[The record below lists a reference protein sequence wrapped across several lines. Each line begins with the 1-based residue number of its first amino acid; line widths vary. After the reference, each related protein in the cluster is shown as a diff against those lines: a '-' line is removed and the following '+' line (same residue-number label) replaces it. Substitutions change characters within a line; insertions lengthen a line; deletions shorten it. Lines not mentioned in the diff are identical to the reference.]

1 MKPRGSAVLSR
12 RAFNRNIFAMGG
24 LFAMAAVVPAL
35 AEEPVFTSS
44 IGTVGSKKAPDIAA
58 PASSKLATQTEIV
71 AGQDQA
77 PMISPTS
84 AESMIGAIQIYEEI
98 VAGGG
103 WQQLAPKTLK
113 KGSKGE
119 AVMALRQRLV
129 SENYLPFDTLNS
141 ETASVYDDEL
151 VESVRAFQINH
162 GVLPSGIVA
171 EKTLAQLNVPAET
184 RLGMLRENLPRVE
197 AYAQNLSDFSILVN
211 IPAAQLE
218 TVEYG
223 RVYSRHNI
231 VVGKLE
237 RPSPTLAS
245 KVSDINFNPYWK
257 IPASIVERD
266 IVPKYLEDASYLN
279 ANHIR
284 VFDGVGGPEIDPMLV
299 DWYSTPPDRYFFRQ
313 EPGEHNSLG
322 TVKINFPNDH
332 MVYMHDTP
340 HRELFGR
347 NVRFESSGCVRIDKV
362 ETVVKWILDRSVS
375 GLDETQYDM
384 LVASTEQ
391 YDQKIDNGPDI
402 RWVYLTA
409 WATEDG
415 RVNFRPDIYG
425 LDGTGF
431 IFGQPEPK
439 TY

>member
-1 MKPRGSAVLSR
+1 
-12 RAFNRNIFAMGG
+12 
-24 LFAMAAVVPAL
+24 MAAVVPAL

-44 IGTVGSKKAPDIAA
+44 IGTVGSNKVPEVAVPGGG
-58 PASSKLATQTEIV
+58 KLATQTEIV
-71 AGQDQA
+71 AGQDQV
-77 PMISPTS
+77 PMIGPTS
-84 AESMIGAIQIYEEI
+84 AESMLGAIQIYEEI

-103 WQQLAPKTLK
+103 WQELGLKTLK
-113 KGSKGE
+113 KGARGND
-119 AVMALRQRLV
+119 VLALRQRLV
-129 SENYLPFDTLNS
+129 AENYLPFDTLNS
-141 ETASVYDDEL
+141 ETSSVYDDEL

-171 EKTLAQLNVPAET
+171 EKTLAQLNVSAET
-184 RLGMLRENLPRVE
+184 RLGMLRENLPRIE
-197 AYAQNLSDFSILVN
+197 AYAQDLSEFSILVN
-211 IPAAQLE
+211 IPATQLE
-218 TVEYG
+218 TVENG
-223 RVYSRHNI
+223 RVYSRHNL
-231 VVGKLE
+231 VVGKQE

-266 IVPKYLEDASYLN
+266 IVPKYLEDASYLD
-279 ANHIR
+279 ANQIR
-284 VFDGVGGPEIDPMLV
+284 VFDGVNGPEVDPLLV
-299 DWYSTPPDRYFFRQ
+299 DWYTTSPDRYFFRQ

-322 TVKINFPNDH
+322 VVKINFPNDH

-340 HRELFGR
+340 HRELFDR
-347 NVRFESSGCVRIDKV
+347 NVRFESSGCVRIDQV
-362 ETVVKWILDRSVS
+362 QTVVKWILDRSGS

-391 YDQKIDNGPDI
+391 YDQKIGNGPDI

-439 TY
+439 TF

>member
-1 MKPRGSAVLSR
+1 MLSR
-12 RAFNRNIFAMGG
+12 RAFNRSLLAMGS
-24 LFAMAAVVPAL
+24 LLAMSMTAL
-35 AEEPVFTSS
+35 AEEPTFTSS
-44 IGTVGSKKAPDIAA
+44 LTTPEPAKAK
-58 PASSKLATQTEIV
+58 PAKNAKAGGLATQTEIV

-77 PMISPTS
+77 PMIGLNALS
-84 AESMIGAIQIYEEI
+84 AMEGAIAMYEEI

-103 WQQLAPKTLK
+103 WEELPPRTLK
-113 KGSKGE
+113 KGAKGE
-119 AVMALRQRLV
+119 SVIALRQRLIR
-129 SENYLPFDTLNS
+129 ENYLSFDSLSS
-141 ETASVYDDEL
+141 ETASAYDQEL
-151 VESVRAFQINH
+151 ADAVKAFQINH
-162 GVLPSGIVA
+162 GILPSGIVA
-171 EKTLAQLNVPAET
+171 EKTLAELNVPADT

-197 AYAQNLSDFSILVN
+197 AYARDLTGEYAILVN

-223 RVYSRHNI
+223 HVYSRHNI

-266 IVPKYLEDASYLN
+266 IVPKYMADPNYLVD
-279 ANHIR
+279 NHIR
-284 VFDGVGGPEIDPMLV
+284 IFEGVEGPEVDPALID
-299 DWYSTPPDRYFFRQ
+299 WTTTPPERYFFRQ

-322 TVKINFPNDH
+322 SVKINFPNEF

-347 NVRFESSGCVRIDKV
+347 NVRFESSGCVRIDQV
-362 ETVVKWILDRSVS
+362 QTVVKWILDRTQAP
-375 GLDETQYDM
+375 LDEASYQN
-384 LVASTEQ
+384 LVNSTEQ
-391 YDQKIDNGPDI
+391 FDQQIENGPDV
-402 RWVYLTA
+402 RWMYLTA

-415 RVNFRPDIYG
+415 RVNFRPDVYG
-425 LDGTGF
+425 LDGTDF
-431 IFGQPEPK
+431 ILGQPQPK

>member
-1 MKPRGSAVLSR
+1 
-12 RAFNRNIFAMGG
+12 
-24 LFAMAAVVPAL
+24 MAAVVPAL
-35 AEEPVFTSS
+35 AQEPVFTSS
-44 IGTVGSKKAPDIAA
+44 IGSAGSKKAPQVAA
-58 PASSKLATQTEIV
+58 PGGGKLATQTEIV

-77 PMISPTS
+77 PMISS
-84 AESMIGAIQIYEEI
+84 GSVESMIGAIQMYEEI

-103 WQQLAPKTLK
+103 WKQLQAKTLK
-113 KGSKGE
+113 KGAKGD
-119 AVMALRQRLV
+119 AVLALRQRLV
-129 SENYLPFDTLNS
+129 TENYLPFDTLHS
-141 ETASVYDDEL
+141 ETASDYDDEL

-197 AYAQNLSDFSILVN
+197 AYAQNLGAFSILVN

-266 IVPKYLEDASYLN
+266 IVPKYLEDASYLD
-279 ANHIR
+279 ANYIR

-332 MVYMHDTP
+332 MVYLHDTP
-340 HRELFGR
+340 YREMFGR

-362 ETVVKWILDRSVS
+362 ETVVKWILDRSAS
-375 GLDETQYDM
+375 GLDESQYEM
-384 LVASTEQ
+384 LIASAER
-391 YDQKIDNGPDI
+391 YDHKIDNGPDI
-402 RWVYLTA
+402 RLVYLTA
-409 WATEDG
+409 WTTEDG